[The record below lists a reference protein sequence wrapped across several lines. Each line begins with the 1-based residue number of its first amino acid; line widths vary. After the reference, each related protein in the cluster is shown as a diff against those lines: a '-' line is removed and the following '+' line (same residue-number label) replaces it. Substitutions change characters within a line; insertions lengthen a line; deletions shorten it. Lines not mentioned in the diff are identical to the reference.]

1 MKVLMFGWEFPP
13 HISGGLGTACLGL
26 TKAMLRQGVD
36 IIFVVPRAYGDEDQ
50 SQMQLV
56 GASSIRVKI
65 NQYHFGEELTSKRN
79 QKNIQYVT
87 IGANLVPYV
96 TEEEYYDLINNRV
109 TVDRQFKVHSTSD
122 TGTIDLRGGYGGGL
136 MNEVKSYAYIAEE
149 IARKFDFDVIHAH
162 DWMTY
167 DAGIAAKRVSGKPL
181 VVHVHAT
188 EFDRSG
194 MNVNQI
200 VYDMERRGM
209 HNADRVLTVS
219 NLTRS
224 TVVNHYGVD
233 EAKVTTVY
241 NGVEAISAKK
251 NLHFEKV
258 SGDKI
263 VTFLGRI
270 TYQKGPEYFL
280 EAAAKVLQRK
290 KNVKFVMA
298 GSGDMLEKMMWRAA
312 ELGISKNFFFT
323 GFLRGDDVIHM
334 LSISD
339 VYVMPSVSEPFGIS
353 PLEAMRSNVPVI
365 ISKQSGVAEV
375 LKHAIKVDFWDVD
388 SMADAIYGI
397 ISYDALPQM
406 FRENAKK
413 EADSIKWDNA
423 AKRIK
428 EVYKNLSE
436 KK

>member
-26 TKAMLRQGVD
+26 TKAILRQGVD

-56 GASSIRVKI
+56 GANTIRVKV
-65 NQYHFGEELTSKRN
+65 NQYHFGETVANEQNL
-79 QKNIQYVT
+79 QYVT
-87 IGANLVPYV
+87 IGSNLIPYV
-96 TEEEYYDLINNRV
+96 SEEEYFDIINNKV
-109 TVDRQFKVHSTSD
+109 SVDRQFKTYAHAD
-122 TGTIDLRGGYGGGL
+122 TCTIDLHGGYGGGL
-136 MNEVKSYAYIAEE
+136 MGEVSSYAYIAEE
-149 IARKFDFDVIHAH
+149 IAKKFNFDVIHAH

-167 DAGIAAKRVSGKPL
+167 DAGIAAKNVSGKPL

-194 MNVNQI
+194 MHVNQV

-209 HNADRVLTVS
+209 QAADKVLTVS
-219 NLTRS
+219 NLTRN
-224 TVVNHYGVD
+224 TVINHYGVP
-233 EAKVTTVY
+233 ESKVTTVY
-241 NGVEAISAKK
+241 NGVEAIGAKSSIQ
-251 NLHFEKV
+251 FEKSV
-258 SGDKI
+258 DDKI

-323 GFLRGDDVIHM
+323 GILRGDDVIHM

-375 LKHAIKVDFWDVD
+375 LKHAIKVDFWDID

-397 ISYDALPQM
+397 ITYEALGQM
-406 FRENAKK
+406 FREYGKK
-413 EADSIKWDNA
+413 EVDSIKWDNA

-428 EVYKNLSE
+428 EVYKKLSE
-436 KK
+436 K